1 MRRKKH
7 FSILVIPH
15 NKGKVFKRKISANLV
30 YSLCLGFILLVLTN
44 LFFSFDFFG
53 EIRDRVRSSHLEKEN
68 EYLEGKLADLNS
80 AVSELKHQMAD
91 LMEKEEM
98 VRMVFGLPE
107 VDPQLREVGIGG
119 PMPSQFSG
127 QSPLVKQAQGIGVE
141 LDKLIRQTRFEKE
154 SFHQLYSD
162 LSDKKDILDHTPSI
176 RPTKGYLS
184 RGFGIKIDPFT
195 GTKQPHLG
203 IDLAADIGTPVY
215 ATADGTVSF
224 VGRDRGLGRM
234 IRINHLSG
242 YTSVYA
248 HLSQVK
254 VKRGEQ
260 VKRGDLIATVGNTG
274 YSTGPHL
281 HYEVRFR
288 DQPKNPL
295 DYILSGPY
303 LVD

>member
-1 MRRKKH
+1 MRRKRH

-15 NKGKVFKRKISANLV
+15 NKGKVFEKKISANWV
-30 YSLCLGFILLVLTN
+30 YFLCLSFILLVLGN

-53 EIRDRVRSSHLEKEN
+53 DIRDRVRLSQLEKEN
-68 EYLEGKLADLNS
+68 EYLESKLTDLNS
-80 AVSELKHQMAD
+80 VVSKLKHQMAD
-91 LMEKEEM
+91 LMEKEET

-107 VDPQLREVGIGG
+107 VDAQLREVGIGG
-119 PMPSQFSG
+119 PMPSQFSE
-127 QSPLVKQAQGIGVE
+127 QSPLVKQAQGIEVE
-141 LDKLIRQTRFEKE
+141 LDKLIRQTRFERE

-176 RPTKGYLS
+176 RPTRGYLS
-184 RGFGIKIDPFT
+184 RGFGIKVDPFT

-215 ATADGTVSF
+215 ATANGTVSF
-224 VGRDRGLGRM
+224 VGKDRGLGRM

-242 YTSVYA
+242 YTTVYA

-254 VKRGEQ
+254 VKRGER
-260 VKRGDLIATVGNTG
+260 VKRGDVIATVGNTG

-288 DQPKNPL
+288 GDPKNPL
-295 DYILSGPY
+295 NYILSGPN
-303 LVD
+303 LLD